1 MTYLLGLDLGT
12 SSVKTLLVEENGQ
25 IAGRGS
31 AEYPIQTP
39 QPGQAEQNPDEWW
52 QACQAAVRQALAEA
66 ERPVDVAAIG
76 LCGQMHGTV
85 LLDNQD
91 HLLAPAVIWPDQRSP
106 RQVQEITQL
115 VGAERLIE
123 LSGSPAATG
132 FQAATVRWFQQEQ
145 PEIWRRVR
153 RVLLPKDYLRWR
165 LTGDFAT
172 DASDGSG
179 TLLLDVRS
187 RDWSGELLAALDI
200 NLEQLPPVKPSI
212 AMAGELR
219 PDAASLLGLP
229 PRIPVITG
237 AGDTPASL
245 LGAGVTG
252 PESLLVN
259 ISTGGQ
265 LALPAFIV
273 EVDKAG
279 RMHTFCSALEPTQE
293 QAGWYKMGATLSAGQ
308 SLRWLRDNV
317 FRLEGE
323 GAYQKMTAWASEVP
337 PGARRLIFL
346 PYLSGER
353 SPLMDPL
360 ARGMFLGLTL
370 QHGRPELVRAVLE
383 GVTFSCYEA
392 CRVLIE
398 TGASPARVILA
409 GGGARSPLWG
419 QIVADV
425 FNLPVQRLKTTEQSA
440 LGAVLLAGAG
450 IGLLDPGTTSRLW
463 AEYHDP
469 LEPKPHNHTLY
480 MELLPLFREA
490 YWKLKEHLPG

>member
-1 MTYLLGLDLGT
+1 LTHLLGIDLGT
-12 SSVKTLLVEENGQ
+12 SSLKVLLVKENGQ
-25 IAGRGS
+25 ISGRGS

-39 QPGQAEQNPDEWW
+39 QPGQAEQDPDEWW
-52 QACQAAVRQALAEA
+52 QACQAAVRQALSSVDG
-66 ERPVDVAAIG
+66 PVKVGVIG
-76 LCGQMHGTV
+76 LCGQMHGTI
-85 LLDNQD
+85 LLDKQD
-91 HLLAPAVIWPDQRSP
+91 RLLAPAVIWPDQRSP
-106 RQVQEITQL
+106 RQVKEIIEL

-123 LSGSPAATG
+123 LTGSPAATG

-145 PEIWRRVR
+145 PEIWQRVR

-165 LTGDFAT
+165 LTGEFAS

-200 NLEQLPPVKPSI
+200 NFAQLPPVKPSI
-212 AMAGELR
+212 AIAGELR
-219 PDAASLLGLP
+219 SDVASLLGLP
-229 PRIPVITG
+229 PEIPVITG

-245 LGAGVTG
+245 LGAGVTD
-252 PESLLVN
+252 PETLLLT

-265 LALPAFIV
+265 LALPAFMV
-273 EVDKAG
+273 EVDQAG
-279 RMHTFCSALEPTQE
+279 RMHTFCSALEPTRE
-293 QAGWYKMGATLSAGQ
+293 QAGWYKMGATLSAGR

-317 FRLEGE
+317 FKLEGE
-323 GAYQKMTAWASEVP
+323 GAYQRMTAWAAEVP

-353 SPLMDPL
+353 TPLMDPL

-425 FNLPVQRLKTTEQSA
+425 FGLPVQRLKTTEQSA
-440 LGAVLLAGAG
+440 LGAGLLAGAG
-450 IGLLDPGTTSRLW
+450 IGRLDACTTSQLW
-463 AEYHDP
+463 AEYDDP
-469 LEPKPHNHTLY
+469 LEPKPQNHTLY

-490 YWKLKEHLPG
+490 YWKLKAHLPG

>member
-1 MTYLLGLDLGT
+1 MGYLLGIDLGT
-12 SSVKTLLVEENGQ
+12 SSMKVLLVKENGQ

-31 AEYPIQTP
+31 AEYPIQAP

-52 QACQAAVRQALAEA
+52 QACQAAVHQALVEA
-66 ERPVDVAAIG
+66 GSPVHVAALS

-85 LLDNQD
+85 LLDKQD
-91 HLLAPAVIWPDQRSP
+91 RLLAPAVIWPDQRSP
-106 RQVQEITQL
+106 RQVKEINQL
-115 VGAERLIE
+115 VGAERLIG
-123 LSGSPAATG
+123 LTGSPAATG

-145 PEIWRRVR
+145 PEIWQQVR
-153 RVLLPKDYLRWR
+153 RALLPKDYLRWR
-165 LTGDFAT
+165 LTGEFASE
-172 DASDGSG
+172 ASDGSG

-187 RDWSGELLAALDI
+187 RDWSGELLAVLDI

-212 AMAGELR
+212 AIAGELG
-219 PDAASLLGLP
+219 PDASSLLGLP
-229 PRIPVITG
+229 PGIPVITG

-245 LGAGVTG
+245 LGAGVTA
-252 PESLLVN
+252 PETLLVN

-273 EVDKAG
+273 AVDKAG

-293 QAGWYKMGATLSAGQ
+293 QAGWYQMGATLSAGQ
-308 SLRWLRDNV
+308 SLRWLRDN
-317 FRLEGE
+317 FFKLEGE
-323 GAYQKMTAWASEVP
+323 GAYQKMTAWAAEVP
-337 PGARRLIFL
+337 PGARGLLFL

-353 SPLMDPL
+353 TPLMDPL

-398 TGASPARVILA
+398 TGASPSRVILA

-425 FNLPVQRLKTTEQSA
+425 FGLPVQRLKTTEQSA

-450 IGLLDPGTTSRLW
+450 ISLLDPSTTSQLW
-463 AEYHDP
+463 AEYDDP
-469 LEPKPHNHTLY
+469 LEPKPPNHAFY